1 MKENVMLIKD
11 RKEISLYDIDGVS
24 IDNIESVL
32 RVFCTDDMVN
42 PELSYEYG
50 YDGAVSL
57 YIAYMREEKAPER
70 IQREKIEQ
78 KQKEALKKAQQKQ
91 EEEERLQYEKLK
103 KKYG

>member
-1 MKENVMLIKD
+1 MLIKD

-24 IDNIESVL
+24 IDNIGHVL
-32 RVFCTDDMVN
+32 STFCTEDMVN

-57 YIAYMREEKAPER
+57 YITYAREETTPER
-70 IQREKIEQ
+70 RQREKIEQ

-91 EEEERLQYEKLK
+91 EEKERLQYEKLK